1 MFNDLQPNW
10 IMIQIDFAHM
20 FQMIWNHQPDNIYV
34 YKLYTYINYNIGA
47 TYLTGDTPEIQDNNR
62 FGIKPSDFIEALVA
76 LALDRGRGFWVTCCK
91 PGQSLGV
98 QVERGAAIYPGWLKN
113 GGDTI

>member
-1 MFNDLQPNW
+1 MCMNL
-10 IMIQIDFAHM
+10 
-20 FQMIWNHQPDNIYV
+20 YV

-76 LALDRGRGFWVTCCK
+76 LALDRGLQPRLLGHMLQTGSESRGPSRARRCDLSRLIKKW
-91 PGQSLGV
+91 
-98 QVERGAAIYPGWLKN
+98 W
-113 GGDTI
+113 